1 MKLERKETRDATV
14 RLSRHELVMLN
25 NALNEVC
32 NGLDLDEFS
41 IRMGAE
47 IGEVEALLEEVGS
60 IINTI
65 DAKEENS

>member
-1 MKLERKETRDATV
+1 MKLEGKEARDAIV
-14 RLSRHELVMLN
+14 QLSRHELVILN

-47 IGEVEALLEEVGS
+47 IEEVEALLKEVGS

-65 DAKEENS
+65 DATEKND

>member
-47 IGEVEALLEEVGS
+47 IEEVEALLKEVGS

-65 DAKEENS
+65 DAMKEKS

>member
-1 MKLERKETRDATV
+1 MKLEQKDTRNVTV

-47 IGEVEALLEEVGS
+47 IGEVQVLLEEVGS
-60 IINTI
+60 IINAI
-65 DAKEENS
+65 DAVEEKG

>member
-1 MKLERKETRDATV
+1 MKLERKETRDAIV
-14 RLSRHELVMLN
+14 RLNRQELVILN

-47 IGEVEALLEEVGS
+47 IEEVEALLKEVGS

-65 DAKEENS
+65 DATEKND

>member
-1 MKLERKETRDATV
+1 MKLERKELRDAMV

-47 IGEVEALLEEVGS
+47 IEEVEALLKEVGS

-65 DAKEENS
+65 DAMKES

>member
-14 RLSRHELVMLN
+14 RLSRHELVILN

>member
-14 RLSRHELVMLN
+14 RLSRHELVILN

-47 IGEVEALLEEVGS
+47 IEEVEALLKEVGS

>member
-14 RLSRHELVMLN
+14 RLSRHELIMLN

-47 IGEVEALLEEVGS
+47 IEEVEALLKEVGS

-65 DAKEENS
+65 DATEENS

>member
-1 MKLERKETRDATV
+1 MKLEGKENRDAIV

-47 IGEVEALLEEVGS
+47 IEEAEALLKEVGS

-65 DAKEENS
+65 DATE

>member
-1 MKLERKETRDATV
+1 MQLEGKENKDAIV
-14 RLSRHELVMLN
+14 RLNHQELVMLN

-47 IGEVEALLEEVGS
+47 IEEVEALLKEVGS

-65 DAKEENS
+65 NATEKND